1 MENVWPDKV
10 EYSISIPNKAIPFG
24 SSIPIDITLVPLLK
38 GLTVGKV
45 VCNFQELHSFSIPEK
60 DTTRHE
66 TRHVL
71 QQTFESFEVEMEDD
85 EDLGR
90 WRLQDRVELPKSLI
104 RCVQDCE
111 VEHIKVRHK

>member
-1 MENVWPDKV
+1 M

-24 SSIPIDITLVPLLK
+24 SSIPIDVALVPLLK
-38 GLTVGKV
+38 GLTIGKV
-45 VCNFQELHSFSIPEK
+45 VCDFQESHHLSIPEK
-60 DTTRHE
+60 DTARHE

-71 QQTFESFEVEMEDD
+71 QQTFENCEIETEDD

-90 WRLQDRVELPKSLI
+90 WRLQSRIELPKNLI

-111 VEHIKVRHK
+111 VDHIKVSHK